1 MKGEIL
7 MDEKLEYADFKE
19 KLTGEVER
27 LLPPE
32 SRMEHG
38 SVRKVNLGEQDIITI
53 FSEEE
58 AAIFSPCYYLSNL
71 YKRYLSGC
79 SPEGLAREM
88 IVRFLQVNTTDQG
101 IKTGRIFS
109 LEEAREYIF
118 YQVISGEKN
127 RELLGDV
134 LHDDFLDLSIV
145 YRVLLS
151 GNGGEEI
158 GSAKIMAG
166 QMRDWGVTREEVKEA
181 AKKNTQRLFP
191 AVRMRMGSMIAEAM
205 KDSGAGMRIDPEQM
219 VRECLPEMNEVY
231 VLTNRRKTEGFAVV
245 FYKDF
250 LKRIAEE
257 KESDLYILPSSIHE
271 AIVLPAKE
279 KESAGE
285 LRKIVDEANR
295 ICVLPEDW
303 LSDNVYIYSREQDR
317 LCIA

>member
-1 MKGEIL
+1 MKGEIV

-27 LLPPE
+27 FLPPE

-58 AAIFSPCYYLSNL
+58 AAIFSPCYYLSDL

-79 SPEGLAREM
+79 SLEGLAREM

-109 LEEAREYIF
+109 FEEAREYIF

-127 RELLGDV
+127 QELLGDV

-166 QMRDWGVTREEVKEA
+166 QMRDWGVTKEEVKEA

-285 LRKIVDEANR
+285 LRKIVDEVNR
-295 ICVLPEDW
+295 SCVLPEDW